1 MWFGFDR
8 RHAASVTQSTDLNH
22 ELNPLASSIF
32 FICQRISMCVCV
44 CLKAEEFESKAHG
57 LLEWLTDAERHLRYQ
72 GSVQDLAEV
81 LEQQLGDHQVQS
93 AIVSLYVN
101 N

>member
-1 MWFGFDR
+1 MALTGGMLLLSLRVLISTTNSTLWPHLSFSSVSGF
-8 RHAASVTQSTDLNH
+8 LY
-22 ELNPLASSIF
+22 
-32 FICQRISMCVCV
+32 VCV